1 MEKAGVVVADM
12 TTFHEALLAQKRYC
26 DMTGNNV
33 NHPNDFLARAYAQ
46 VLFQT
51 VVGES

>member
-1 MEKAGVVVADM
+1 VMDM
-12 TTFHEALLAQKRYC
+12 TTLHGNLLTRKRYC

-46 VLFQT
+46 NLWQT
-51 VVGES
+51 VIGY